1 MNWEK
6 CFWMGKGCR
15 LVLALALLAVVSL
28 AGCGAKDGVTEDGKR
43 NASGERS
50 VEADSS
56 RGKQGEGDA
65 TSQPAVS
72 PSPAKDKK
80 DGYIASNE
88 KYGLHL
94 PNADAFGKIF
104 KDFVCWEYATQIEK
118 HEKKLEDE
126 QNILGGLNAMKLLDG
141 EVKIRMYYRECDIE
155 EMDYGESNLYNVIVG
170 FPESKDSDYP
180 SWLSMDYSCRG
191 LSSRYDWEY
200 CGWLDSIQEI
210 SFEKLEQNK
219 KFRKKYTCMGETGI
233 AVSETEAKAYQPENK
248 FAEGEKE
255 HILAEIDMAVR
266 KEYKDAKDTMIFI
279 HDFLPG
285 DFNLSGKEVNFD
297 IKSKDDMPL
306 YWIQSGIGYLGNHL
320 EKFDGIDWQT
330 RYSTGYSG
338 AGQPDYN
345 PTVKFLEESAEKEA
359 QEINME
365 RCILAYYVKN
375 GEPIC
380 YSDSRLITTEE
391 GGMMLSSNDY
401 SRFLTE
407 KKVRD
412 QLGIPDRADI
422 KIKYG
427 KEIYWK
433 DSFGANI
440 VEVDVCE
447 KGRKEGVAG
456 GFFLIKDGS
465 AGCDLMSY
473 EVSGN

>member
-6 CFWMGKGCR
+6 SFWVGKGCR
-15 LVLALALLAVVSL
+15 LVLALALLAVL
-28 AGCGAKDGVTEDGKR
+28 ALVGCGAKDGVAGGGKR
-43 NASGERS
+43 DVSEDENAK
-50 VEADSS
+50 ADSS
-56 RGKQGEGDA
+56 RKKQGEGDA
-65 TSQPAVS
+65 TSQPAAS
-72 PSPAKDKK
+72 PSPKRDGK
-80 DGYIASNE
+80 DGYIASDE
-88 KYGLHL
+88 KYNLHL
-94 PNADAFGKIF
+94 PGADAFGKIF
-104 KDFVCWEYATQIEK
+104 KEFVCWEYATQIEK
-118 HEKKLEDE
+118 REKKLEDE
-126 QNILGGLNAMKLLDG
+126 QNILGNLKGMGLLDG
-141 EVKIRMYYRECDIE
+141 EVKIRMYYRECDME

-200 CGWLDSIQEI
+200 CGWLDSIQQI

-219 KFRKKYTCMGETGI
+219 KFQKKYTCMGETSI

-255 HILAEIDMAVR
+255 HILAKIDLAVR
-266 KEYKDAKDTMIFI
+266 KEYKDAKDTMVFI

-285 DFNLSGKEVNFD
+285 DFNLSGKEVDFD
-297 IKSKDDMPL
+297 MKSKDDMPV
-306 YWIQSGIGYLGNHL
+306 YWIRSGIGYLGNRL

-330 RYSTGYSG
+330 HYSTAYSG
-338 AGQPDYN
+338 ASQPDYN
-345 PTVKFLEESAEKEA
+345 PTVKFLEESAEREA
-359 QEINME
+359 QEIDME

-380 YSDSRLITTEE
+380 YNDQRLIFTEK
-391 GGMMLSSNDY
+391 GMMLGSNDY
-401 SRFLTE
+401 SCLLTE
-407 KKVRD
+407 EKVRN
-412 QLGIPDRADI
+412 QLGIPDGADI

-440 VEVDVCE
+440 VEVDVYE
-447 KGRKEGVAG
+447 KGRKERVAG

-465 AGCDLMSY
+465 AGCNLMSY
-473 EVSGN
+473 EASGN